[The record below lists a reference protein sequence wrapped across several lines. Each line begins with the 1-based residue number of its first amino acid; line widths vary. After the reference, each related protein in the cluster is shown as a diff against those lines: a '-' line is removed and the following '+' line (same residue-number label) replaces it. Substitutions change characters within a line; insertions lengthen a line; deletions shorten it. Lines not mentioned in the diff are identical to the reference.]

1 MNVENDF
8 LNFSWKSSGYNC
20 CYFISE
26 ILNWYCFLKQACI
39 WSFPFCIYS
48 DLDRI
53 WRFKG
58 FYCKFSY
65 AVEIYENMEEGK
77 MMRSMINI
85 LDKGERTF
93 KLEFPLMA
101 DN

>member
-1 MNVENDF
+1 MWRTTFWISVENPAA
-8 LNFSWKSSGYNC
+8 
-20 CYFISE
+20 ITVA
-26 ILNWYCFLKQACI
+26 ILFQKFCTDVVFWNKPAYEV
-39 WSFPFCIYS
+39 FPFCIYS
-48 DLDRI
+48 NLDRI

-65 AVEIYENMEEGK
+65 AVEMYENMEEGK

-85 LDKGERTF
+85 LDKGKGTF

>member
-1 MNVENDF
+1 MWRTTFWISVENPAA
-8 LNFSWKSSGYNC
+8 
-20 CYFISE
+20 ITVA
-26 ILNWYCFLKQACI
+26 ILFQKFWTDIVFWNKPVYEV
-39 WSFPFCIYS
+39 FPFFIYS

-65 AVEIYENMEEGK
+65 AVEMYKNMEEGK

-85 LDKGERTF
+85 VGKGERTF

>member
-1 MNVENDF
+1 
-8 LNFSWKSSGYNC
+8 
-20 CYFISE
+20 
-26 ILNWYCFLKQACI
+26 
-39 WSFPFCIYS
+39 
-48 DLDRI
+48 
-53 WRFKG
+53 
-58 FYCKFSY
+58 
-65 AVEIYENMEEGK
+65 MEEGK